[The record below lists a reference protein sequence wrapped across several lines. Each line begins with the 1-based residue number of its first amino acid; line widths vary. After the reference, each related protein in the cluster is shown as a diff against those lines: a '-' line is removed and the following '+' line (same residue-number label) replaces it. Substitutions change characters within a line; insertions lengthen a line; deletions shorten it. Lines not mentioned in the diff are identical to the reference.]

1 MTDRPVLGIWGYSSD
16 VPDVAHHDSG
26 AAIVAGGR
34 VLAAVNEERITRR
47 KNEGRWPVESIRT
60 VLELA
65 NLDPD
70 EIETVALA
78 GLKPLPR
85 AALMIR
91 ELAGLARDTGI
102 LLPNRWF
109 YALLTAKKLQRQG
122 PHGIPAPVVFAAH
135 HDAHAASAYFTGPF
149 ERCAV
154 VTLDGIGDSAHCGAV
169 YRAENGTL
177 TRIRTF
183 TGYASPG
190 ILAVFV
196 FGILNRRGPGL
207 CGVVG
212 LRPTPGLVPIHSPN
226 KPFDALAV
234 AGPMARDVEDCA
246 LFLAAIAGPSPL
258 DPRGFSVAGRDF
270 VAAANAPLA
279 GLRIAYVSDIAK
291 IGVESEIDTICRAAT
306 YQLGTWGAT
315 VEEIGL
321 DLSFAREAF
330 LQLRG
335 QWMVQSHLERL
346 HLVDRFNPNL
356 SGNIRR
362 GLAQGPIDIAAGE
375 HARAAL
381 VQRWAAIFETYDA
394 VCCPCA
400 PVSPFP
406 VEQNYPETID
416 GKKMSSYIDWVAPTF
431 LVTMAALPAISVPCG
446 LTAAKLPVGL
456 QIVAPRHG
464 EETTLAAAR
473 GVERMR
479 PIGVAPSHGG

>member
-1 MTDRPVLGIWGYSSD
+1 MSESWIVSLSAREIAARVKSREITATQVLEAHLARIAAENPKVNAICTLAEDKARGWAAELDAKVAAGGDPGLLAGVPVGIKDVHATAGILTTFGSTTMADNVPTEDAAVVARIKAAGGIVVGKTNTPEFAAGANTYNDVFGATRNPWDLRMSASGSSG
-16 VPDVAHHDSG
+16 G
-26 AAIVAGGR
+26 AAA
-34 VLAAVNEERITRR
+34 
-47 KNEGRWPVESIRT
+47 
-60 VLELA
+60 
-65 NLDPD
+65 
-70 EIETVALA
+70 ALA
-78 GLKPLPR
+78 SR
-85 AALMIR
+85 MV
-91 ELAGLARDTGI
+91 GLADGSDLGGSLRT
-102 LLPNRWF
+102 
-109 YALLTAKKLQRQG
+109 
-122 PHGIPAPVVFAAH
+122 PASF
-135 HDAHAASAYFTGPF
+135 
-149 ERCAV
+149 
-154 VTLDGIGDSAHCGAV
+154 
-169 YRAENGTL
+169 
-177 TRIRTF
+177 
-183 TGYASPG
+183 
-190 ILAVFV
+190 
-196 FGILNRRGPGL
+196 

-212 LRPTPGLVPIHSPN
+212 LRPTPGLVPIHSPQ

-246 LFLAAIAGPSPL
+246 LLLAAIAGPSPL
-258 DPRGFSVAGRDF
+258 DPRGFSIAGRDF

-362 GLAQGPIDIAAGE
+362 GLAQGPIDIAKGE
-375 HARAAL
+375 HARATL
-381 VQRWAAIFETYDA
+381 VRRWAEIFETYDA

-464 EETTLAAAR
+464 EETTLALAR

-479 PIGVAPSHGG
+479 PIGIAPSHGG

>member
-1 MTDRPVLGIWGYSSD
+1 DPGPLAGVPVGIKD
-16 VPDVAHHDSG
+16 VHATAGILTTYGSPTMADNVPTEDAAVVTKIKEAGGIVVGKTNTPEFAAGANTYNDVFGPTRNPWDLRMSASGSTGGG
-26 AAIVAGGR
+26 AAA
-34 VLAAVNEERITRR
+34 LASRM
-47 KNEGRWPVESIRT
+47 
-60 VLELA
+60 
-65 NLDPD
+65 
-70 EIETVALA
+70 VALA
-78 GLKPLPR
+78 DGSDLGGSLR
-85 AALMIR
+85 
-91 ELAGLARDTGI
+91 T
-102 LLPNRWF
+102 
-109 YALLTAKKLQRQG
+109 
-122 PHGIPAPVVFAAH
+122 PASF
-135 HDAHAASAYFTGPF
+135 
-149 ERCAV
+149 
-154 VTLDGIGDSAHCGAV
+154 
-169 YRAENGTL
+169 
-177 TRIRTF
+177 
-183 TGYASPG
+183 
-190 ILAVFV
+190 
-196 FGILNRRGPGL
+196 

-212 LRPTPGLVPIHSPN
+212 FRPTPGLVPIHSPN

-246 LFLAAIAGPSPL
+246 LFLSAIAGPSAR

-270 VAAANAPLA
+270 VAAANAPLE
-279 GLRIAYVSDIAK
+279 GKRIAYVSDIAR
-291 IGVESEIDTICRAAT
+291 IGVESEIDAICRAAT

-315 VEEIGL
+315 VEEFEL

-356 SGNIRR
+356 SGNIRK
-362 GLAQGPIDIAAGE
+362 GLAQGPIDIAKGE
-375 HARAAL
+375 HSRAAL
-381 VQRWAAIFETYDA
+381 VQRWADVFEKYDA

-416 GKKMSSYIDWVAPTF
+416 GRKMSSYIDWVAPTF

-464 EETTLAAAR
+464 EETVLSLAR